1 MSIDA
6 PENIFRAH
14 LILGYV
20 ACLLFFGT
28 YAWPRLKAMPR
39 FEAQRAIAT
48 FHSFRF
54 FGLAFILPGVVG
66 RLPPGFAGF
75 AAWGDFATGL
85 LALAALAAARVRGLF
100 WPLVVAYNVVGAAD
114 ILVDYTQ
121 ATLLDLPAHAGELG
135 ALYAIP
141 VLYVPLL
148 MITHFTAFRLLPWPR
163 SRLAMA

>member
-1 MSIDA
+1 MSLEA
-6 PENIFRAH
+6 PETIFRAH

-20 ACLLFFGT
+20 ACLLCFGT
-28 YAWPRLKAMPR
+28 YIWPRLKAMPQ

-66 RLPPGFAGF
+66 NLPAGFAGF

-85 LALAALAAARVRGLF
+85 LALAALAAARVRALF
-100 WPLVVAYNVVGAAD
+100 WPLVVAYNVVGATD
-114 ILVDYTQ
+114 ILVDYTH

-135 ALYAIP
+135 AMYAIP
-141 VLYVPLL
+141 IIYVPLL
-148 MITHFTAFRLLPWPR
+148 MITHFTAFRLLLRPQ
-163 SRLAMA
+163 SRMAMA